1 MVMPEGDIPLH
12 ELLPEEKQDAMTRLD
27 AVLDELLVRHDYPED
42 VQELIV
48 ARMREWSRKWA
59 DRGVHRSRTFAE
71 FHSDNIPGFLKEA
84 WSISQQ
90 INQREAS
97 SGNQTLPPGRKVNTY
112 LSGNRSAPGQKA
124 NT

>member
-1 MVMPEGDIPLH
+1 MVMPEGEIPLH

-27 AVLDELLVRHDYPED
+27 AVLDELLVRHDFPED

-71 FHSDNIPGFLKEA
+71 FHDDNIPGFVKEA
-84 WSISQQ
+84 WVIAQQ
-90 INQREAS
+90 VRQRQAGNSNDLLSPGKKS
-97 SGNQTLPPGRKVNTY
+97 S
-112 LSGNRSAPGQKA
+112 
-124 NT
+124 